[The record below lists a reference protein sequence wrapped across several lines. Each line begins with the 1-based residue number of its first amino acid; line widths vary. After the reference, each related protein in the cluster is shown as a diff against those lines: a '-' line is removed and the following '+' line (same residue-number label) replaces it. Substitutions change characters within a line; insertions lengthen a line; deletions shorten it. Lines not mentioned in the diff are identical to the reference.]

1 MAKVPYSI
9 RTGINPRTNGFD
21 LKTTNGLFVRL
32 YEQLREEGYT
42 HEQFGFWCVDM
53 HDVKGKLVDVE
64 FTVLT
69 TLRKPDLWPIA
80 DKAPGYSEDD
90 LFDMIE
96 FLFDHVSK
104 PLTGSMHSYDQCGMH
119 WETFDKETGQK
130 EFRKRVNDLLALYEH
145 RFELSADGLILR
157 QAPSGF
163 EQLLDATVPTDD
175 KTITARVKA
184 AVNEYR
190 RHGASLDVRRHAV
203 SDLVG
208 VLEALRPKMSEAITS
223 NDEKDLFNIANNFMI
238 RHHND
243 KQKTDYEANLWLSWM
258 FYVYLSTI
266 HLILRRVEL
275 KKPKRNPGDLV
286 FRERVER

>member
-1 MAKVPYSI
+1 MVKVPYSI
-9 RTGINPRTNGFD
+9 RTGINPRSNGFD
-21 LKTTNGLFVRL
+21 LRKICELFVRF
-32 YEQLREEGYT
+32 YAQFDQEGYT
-42 HEQFGFWCVDM
+42 HEHFGFWCVDM
-53 HDVKGKLVDVE
+53 QDVRGKLIDIE
-64 FTVLT
+64 FTILMS
-69 TLRKPDLWPIA
+69 LRKTDLWPIA

-104 PLTGSMHSYDQCGMH
+104 PLSGNMHTFNQCGMH
-119 WETFDKETGQK
+119 WEAFDRGAGQS
-130 EFRKRVNDLLALYEH
+130 EFRKRVNELLALYEN
-145 RFELSADGLILR
+145 RFELSTDGLILR
-157 QAPSGF
+157 QAPGGF
-163 EQLLDATVPTDD
+163 EQLFAAAVPTDD
-175 KTITARVKA
+175 KLITARIKA

-203 SDLVG
+203 SDLAG
-208 VLEALRPKMSEAITS
+208 VLEALRPKMTNAITS

-243 KQKTDYEANLWLSWM
+243 KQKTDYEASLWLSWI

-275 KKPKRNPGDLV
+275 KEQTHSAGAIV
-286 FRERVER
+286 

>member
-9 RTGINPRTNGFD
+9 RTGVNPRSDGFD
-21 LKTTNGLFVRL
+21 LKTINSLFVRL
-32 YEQLREEGYT
+32 YQQLMEEGYT
-42 HEQFGFWCVDM
+42 HEYFGFWCVDM
-53 HDVKGKLVDVE
+53 QDVKGKLSDVE
-64 FTVLT
+64 FTVLM
-69 TLRKPDLWPIA
+69 TLRKPDLWPPFERA
-80 DKAPGYSEDD
+80 DHYAEDD
-90 LFDMIE
+90 LLDIIE
-96 FLFDHVSK
+96 FLFDYVSK
-104 PLTGSMHSYDQCGMH
+104 PLTGHMHSFNQCGMH
-119 WETFDKETGQK
+119 WETFDKAAGQK
-130 EFRKRVNDLLALYEH
+130 EYRKRVNELLALYEH

-163 EQLLDATVPTDD
+163 EPLLDAAVPTKD
-175 KTITARVKA
+175 KTITARVQA

-203 SDLVG
+203 SDLAG
-208 VLEALRPKMSEAITS
+208 VLEALRPRMSEAITS

-258 FYVYLSTI
+258 FYIYLSTI

-275 KKPKRNPGDLV
+275 KKPKRNAAELV
-286 FRERVER
+286 FTERVK

>member
-1 MAKVPYSI
+1 MIKVPYSI
-9 RTGINPRTNGFD
+9 RTGINPRTKGFD
-21 LKTTNGLFVRL
+21 LKTTNDLFVRL
-32 YEQLREEGYT
+32 YAQLDQEGYT
-42 HEQFGFWCVDM
+42 HEHFGFWCVDM
-53 HDVKGKLVDVE
+53 HDVKGKLADVD
-64 FTVLT
+64 FTVLM
-69 TLRKPDLWPIA
+69 TLRKTDLWPIA
-80 DKAPGYSEDD
+80 EKAPGYSEDD

-104 PLTGSMHSYDQCGMH
+104 PLSGHMHTYDQCGMH
-119 WETFDKETGQK
+119 WETFDKGAGQS
-130 EFRKRVNDLLALYEH
+130 EFRKQINDLLALYEH
-145 RFELSADGLILR
+145 RFELSTDGLILR

-163 EQLLDATVPTDD
+163 EQLFDATVPTDD
-175 KTITARVKA
+175 KLIKARIQA

-203 SDLVG
+203 SDLAG
-208 VLEALRPKMSEAITS
+208 VLEALRPKMADAITS

-243 KQKTDYEANLWLSWM
+243 KQKTQYEASLWLSWI

-275 KKPKRNPGDLV
+275 KKPKLNTGDLV
-286 FRERVER
+286 FKDRV